1 MRNGWA
7 RGEPLSAFVKV
18 CPQKAHHSQY
28 SHQPMLILDF
38 KVDSVNLWS
47 RAVVS
52 KADRKV
58 VRPKK
63 PPPQLCRGSFS
74 P

>member
-38 KVDSVNLWS
+38 KVDSVNLWYQS
-47 RAVVS
+47 CG
-52 KADRKV
+52 K
-58 VRPKK
+58 
-63 PPPQLCRGSFS
+63 QG
-74 P
+74 